1 MRKCRKIKI
10 RKKYHI
16 DYIFSSLNIIKN
28 GFNLTIG
35 NPKNWINLSD
45 HVPLILDINQ
55 PSTKNNDQYST
66 KEFILNKF
74 ENLDENIQIKYQNEI
89 HQIIQN
95 LNHQLTTEQI
105 NLIYYKY
112 NLLKEIENLSI
123 KLSNNE

>member
-1 MRKCRKIKI
+1 MYRNLE
-10 RKKYHI
+10 KKYHI

-35 NPKNWINLSD
+35 NPKDWINLSD